1 MDLSKYNSGDFG
13 FFVRPCIS
21 TLWGGEIRWRLE
33 DQKSWMGNI
42 SCLRSGNELDI
53 HQPSSNRIFP
63 LLSVCSARIEM
74 KMRMSEE
81 GGGWKFCLIPCHEN
95 ICRAVLVVR
104 RGKKANLTLYQINVV
119 FDIIVFDKLYQRWI
133 WHYFYFKK
141 IISFPKQ
148 RWIPRPVE
156 NFCKVCVS
164 FRSEKFGPNIF

>member
-1 MDLSKYNSGDFG
+1 
-13 FFVRPCIS
+13 
-21 TLWGGEIRWRLE
+21 
-33 DQKSWMGNI
+33 MGNI

-53 HQPSSNRIFP
+53 HQPSSSRIFP
-63 LLSVCSARIEM
+63 LLSVCTARIEM
-74 KMRMSEE
+74 KMSEE

-104 RGKKANLTLYQINVV
+104 RGKKANLTLYQIKVV
-119 FDIIVFDKLYQRWI
+119 FDIIVFDIISALDLTL
-133 WHYFYFKK
+133 FLFKK
-141 IISFPKQ
+141 KLSFPKQ

>member
-1 MDLSKYNSGDFG
+1 
-13 FFVRPCIS
+13 
-21 TLWGGEIRWRLE
+21 
-33 DQKSWMGNI
+33 MGNI

-63 LLSVCSARIEM
+63 LLSVCTARIEM

-104 RGKKANLTLYQINVV
+104 RGKKANLTLYQIKVV
-119 FDIIVFDKLYQRWI
+119 FDIIVFDIISALDLTL
-133 WHYFYFKK
+133 FLFKK
-141 IISFPKQ
+141 NLSFPKQ

>member
-1 MDLSKYNSGDFG
+1 MKTYKNNENNIKIRCQCQQDDKKLILAVLLDSWIYQNITRGTSAFLCDLVFLL
-13 FFVRPCIS
+13 CE
-21 TLWGGEIRWRLE
+21 GGIRWRLE

-63 LLSVCSARIEM
+63 LLSVCTACIEM

-104 RGKKANLTLYQINVV
+104 REEGEFEIIV
-119 FDIIVFDKLYQRWI
+119 FDIISTLDLTLFL
-133 WHYFYFKK
+133 
-141 IISFPKQ
+141 
-148 RWIPRPVE
+148 
-156 NFCKVCVS
+156 C
-164 FRSEKFGPNIF
+164 

>member
-63 LLSVCSARIEM
+63 LLSVCTARIEM

-104 RGKKANLTLYQINVV
+104 REEGEFEIIV
-119 FDIIVFDKLYQRWI
+119 FDIISTLDLTLSLFLKEIYLSRDNVGFHILL
-133 WHYFYFKK
+133 KK
-141 IISFPKQ
+141 FAK
-148 RWIPRPVE
+148 
-156 NFCKVCVS
+156 CKAGWALG
-164 FRSEKFGPNIF
+164 RKRFGPKYF

>member
-1 MDLSKYNSGDFG
+1 MAVLLDSHLSNYSSGASAFLCDLVF
-13 FFVRPCIS
+13 PLC
-21 TLWGGEIRWRLE
+21 GGEIRWRLE

-63 LLSVCSARIEM
+63 LLSVCSARIE
-74 KMRMSEE
+74 MRMSEE

-119 FDIIVFDKLYQRWI
+119 FDIIVFDIISALDLTL
-133 WHYFYFKK
+133 FLFKK
-141 IISFPKQ
+141 NYIFPETTLDPTSC
-148 RWIPRPVE
+148 W
-156 NFCKVCVS
+156 
-164 FRSEKFGPNIF
+164 KFLQGVRKL